1 MCAWSTPALC
11 QEGETK
17 CLFSWISPG
26 FFLTPLNIVL
36 YCVSHKCRSSR
47 VRRATVWCFRSGGA
61 LCWERNN
68 KKKKLHRHSACVWS
82 PCLSGSLKGKVQTK
96 KEKLGHYLLT
106 NLGEVSYTSRHVSWA
121 SRPQQR
127 CSVLL
132 NDRSG
137 WGLVLKR
144 KKCSFSVSI
153 EVSRSPAPSH
163 IDLKNHVAGTLF
175 SKQKSLLSL
184 LSWKRR
190 GAPRL
195 NVDEGVWLHDEG
207 FKLLLLHNHTI
218 MAAKRPH
225 KNNKFTVFTRCM
237 EAFMFLVLFLF
248 CSLCCELRN
257 FNQLLTSMEVNR

>member
-190 GAPRL
+190 GWTWMKEFDCMTKGL
-195 NVDEGVWLHDEG
+195 SY
-207 FKLLLLHNHTI
+207 FYYTI
-218 MAAKRPH
+218 TQSWQPKDLTRTISLPYLPAAWRH
-225 KNNKFTVFTRCM
+225 
-237 EAFMFLVLFLF
+237 
-248 CSLCCELRN
+248 LC
-257 FNQLLTSMEVNR
+257 F